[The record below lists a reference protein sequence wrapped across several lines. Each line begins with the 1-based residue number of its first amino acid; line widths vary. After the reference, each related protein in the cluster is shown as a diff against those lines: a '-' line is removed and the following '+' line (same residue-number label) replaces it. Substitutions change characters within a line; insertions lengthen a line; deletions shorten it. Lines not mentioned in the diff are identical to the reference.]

1 MSRILDLAEAVAAAL
16 ADYSAE
22 VLFIPEFDLKGTKET
37 RVIVVPAGTEFKALS
52 RASHEARPCV
62 HVGVLRRAT
71 EDDVPA
77 LVEFAQALGR
87 SFLNRRLA
95 GMTCTGVAF
104 DPVYS
109 PTHLRDKGLFVSVM
123 ELTFQGAA

>member
-1 MSRILDLAEAVAAAL
+1 MSRILELAEAVAAAL

-22 VLFIPEFDLKGTKET
+22 VLFIPEFDLKGTKGT

-52 RASHEARPCV
+52 RGLHDERPCV
-62 HVGVLRRAT
+62 HVGVLKRAS

-77 LVEFAQALGR
+77 LVDFAQAMGR

-109 PTHLRDKGLFVSVM
+109 PSHLRDKGLFVSVM